1 MTPAQIN
8 AINAAK
14 KNGGRALTT
23 AQVRAVGDEK
33 AFAEATAKRDA
44 WDNARAEHMAE
55 MKAKVAANKYAH
67 LTFEEI
73 EDDPVLDDLLRFD
86 PWMEEVLEYDDEDL
100 PEIFVERLAELR
112 AQTVEQNATE
122 LAELLSEFAD
132 DMGSGYFVVNNALI
146 PYVLEEQRT
155 GVKLPKVSDPVE

>member
-1 MTPAQIN
+1 MNAAQIN

-73 EDDPVLDDLLRFD
+73 EDD
-86 PWMEEVLEYDDEDL
+86 
-100 PEIFVERLAELR
+100 ELGFGS
-112 AQTVEQNATE
+112 QKPSNTQE
-122 LAELLSEFAD
+122 LINGLHSFGILK
-132 DMGSGYFVVNNALI
+132 I
-146 PYVLEEQRT
+146 
-155 GVKLPKVSDPVE
+155 K